1 MHANATNRRG
11 RRDLLTVSKTRDLL
25 LTVFALACL
34 ALPLGIA
41 AAGNLAGIP

>member
-1 MHANATNRRG
+1 MHAQSNIRRG
-11 RRDLLTVSKTRDLL
+11 RRDLPTGITWRTIL
-25 LTVFALACL
+25 LTAFAVACM